1 MHNRPWP
8 NDLDIY
14 SAQIGKNNLMVQ
26 GPGGN
31 TSFKNDNFMWVKAS
45 GTRLSDAIEKEIF
58 ACVNMANG
66 EWIKDQKDMRPSIEK
81 DFHLMIPY
89 SYVIHTH
96 SLRAISLAIENDFGS
111 KGPEFPHI
119 AFVPYARPGQDLC
132 RAIRETVDFKVH
144 KAAILQNHGFLS
156 WGNSM
161 NGAYEI
167 LENFETET
175 LSFNRT
181 SHPGL
186 PQPELQLNHPQAIT
200 PDYAVFLSINSET
213 EILNFTGGDL
223 WKKQMFM
230 IAQEAVR
237 LVNPSLGVRY
247 LSENEVQ
254 ELQNWESEKY
264 RLAANQ

>member
-1 MHNRPWP
+1 MRDRPWP
-8 NDLDIY
+8 NDLDIF
-14 SAQIGKNNLMVQ
+14 SAQIGKNSLMVQ

-31 TSFKNDNFMWVKAS
+31 TSFKNDDFMWVKAS
-45 GTRLSDAIEKEIF
+45 GTRLSDAIQKEIF
-58 ACVNMANG
+58 ACVNVANG
-66 EWIKDQKDMRPSIEK
+66 ELIKDQKDMRPSIER
-81 DFHLMIPY
+81 DFHLLVPY

-111 KGPEFPHI
+111 KAPEFPQI
-119 AFVPYARPGQDLC
+119 AFVPYSRPGQDLC

-161 NGAYEI
+161 KGAYEI
-167 LENFETET
+167 LENFESQT
-175 LSFNRT
+175 LSLIRP

-186 PQPELQLNHPQAIT
+186 SQRGLQLNHPQAIT
-200 PDYAVFLSINSET
+200 PDYAVFLSINSEK
-213 EILNFTGGDL
+213 EILNFTEGEL
-223 WKKQMFM
+223 WKRQMFI

-237 LVNPSLGVRY
+237 LVDPSLGVRY
-247 LSENEVQ
+247 LPESEVQ